1 MTAACNAESSPE
13 GGSGAG
19 SSGNHLPVIHGAAI
33 FPSPLVL
40 AAPISLQI
48 HAEDQDRDA
57 LTFHHQWMVNGN
69 PLREQTGSTLPPD
82 LLKKGD
88 RVSVEIVPDDGKERG
103 AIYRTAEAVVI
114 NTPPIIS
121 SLSVRPQP
129 AKPGDRLEAFVEVA
143 DPDRDNI
150 ELSFRWWR
158 NAAVAQEGEGA
169 VLDTAGFARMDVVT
183 VEVTPRD
190 RTALGKP
197 IKSEPFVLG
206 NSPPT
211 ILSTP
216 SAPVSRERYEYV
228 VKAIDPE
235 GDRIRYRL
243 ETAPPGM
250 TIEADTGRMV
260 WLVAPE
266 LTGTYKVRVVA
277 EDSQGGTAF
286 QEFDVTL
293 AKQTSSKV
301 EGA

>member
-1 MTAACNAESSPE
+1 MA
-13 GGSGAG
+13 
-19 SSGNHLPVIHGAAI
+19 
-33 FPSPLVL
+33 
-40 AAPISLQI
+40 Q
-48 HAEDQDRDA
+48 R
-57 LTFHHQWMVNGN
+57 
-69 PLREQTGSTLPPD
+69 
-82 LLKKGD
+82 
-88 RVSVEIVPDDGKERG
+88 RG
-103 AIYRTAEAVVI
+103 C
-114 NTPPIIS
+114 
-121 SLSVRPQP
+121 
-129 AKPGDRLEAFVEVA
+129 
-143 DPDRDNI
+143 
-150 ELSFRWWR
+150 
-158 NAAVAQEGEGA
+158 QEGEGA
-169 VLDTAGFARMDVVT
+169 VLDTAGFALMDVVT

-206 NSPPT
+206 NSLPT

-228 VKAIDPE
+228 VKAIGPE

-277 EDSQGGTAF
+277 EDSQRGTAF